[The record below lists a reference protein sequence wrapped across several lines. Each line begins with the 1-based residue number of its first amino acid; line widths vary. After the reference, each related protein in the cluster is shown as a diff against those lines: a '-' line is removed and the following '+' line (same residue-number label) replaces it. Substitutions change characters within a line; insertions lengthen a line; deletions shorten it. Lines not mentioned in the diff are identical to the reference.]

1 LVCVNRSF
9 SNEPHAMVLFLEQ
22 PLNFEG
28 KEKDRLDIEIFNFD
42 KTLAPSGKTVI
53 KVNFDSNY
61 DYWKELSASPEN
73 YEFTSSN

>member
-1 LVCVNRSF
+1 
-9 SNEPHAMVLFLEQ
+9 MVLFLEQ

-61 DYWKELSASPEN
+61 DYWKN
-73 YEFTSSN
+73 YLQTLKITESQAAIS